1 MNVPITLREAATQL
15 RTRMWRT
22 AGARFNCYRRMKRR
36 NTLSAFTI
44 ATLSVYLI
52 GITVCQ
58 KVYDIGHTNPIFD
71 NHLSSV
77 SIIGAIFIVVLSLIE
92 WAEDYSSRGD
102 KLFENATEIKI
113 FQSKIERALI
123 NGTSEDKLKQ
133 EFEQVNTGY
142 ESLTNKNSFNHDPI
156 DDFLFRAQNPTE
168 SNISFQMNCCTRLWA
183 RIWWFFVAYWI
194 YITALIT
201 PVLAIV
207 FLYCKTASL
216 S

>member
-1 MNVPITLREAATQL
+1 MNEPITLREAATQL

-58 KVYDIGHTNPIFD
+58 KVYDIGHTNPMFD

-92 WAEDYSSRGD
+92 WAGDYSSRGD

-113 FQSKIERALI
+113 LQSKIERALI
-123 NGTSEDKLKQ
+123 EGTSEDKLRQ

-156 DDFLFRAQNPTE
+156 DDFLFRAQNLTE
-168 SNISFQMNCCTRLWA
+168 SNFSFQMSCFTRLWA
-183 RIWWFFVAYWI
+183 RIWWFFIAYWI
-194 YITALIT
+194 YITALIA

-207 FLYCKTASL
+207 FLYCKTTSL

>member
-1 MNVPITLREAATQL
+1 MNEPIKLREAATQL

-58 KVYDIGHTNPIFD
+58 KVYDIGHTIPMFD

-77 SIIGAIFIVVLSLIE
+77 SIIGAIFIVVLALIE
-92 WAEDYSSRGD
+92 WAGDYSSRGD
-102 KLFENATEIKI
+102 KLFENATEIKML
-113 FQSKIERALI
+113 QSRLERALI
-123 NGTSEDKLKQ
+123 DGTSEEKLRQ
-133 EFEQVNTGY
+133 EFDKVSTDY
-142 ESLTNKNSFNHDPI
+142 ETLTNKNSSNHDPI

-168 SNISFQMNCCTRLWA
+168 SSFSFKMSFFTRLWA

-194 YITALIT
+194 YITALIA
-201 PVLAIV
+201 PILAIV
-207 FLYCKTASL
+207 FLYCKTTH
-216 S
+216 